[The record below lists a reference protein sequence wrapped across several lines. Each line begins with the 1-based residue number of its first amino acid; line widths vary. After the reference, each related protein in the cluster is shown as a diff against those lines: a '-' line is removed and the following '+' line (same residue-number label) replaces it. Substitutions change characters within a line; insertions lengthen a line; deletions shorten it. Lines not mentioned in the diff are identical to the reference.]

1 MLDKVVITRFITCL
15 LFVRTFVVHF
25 CRAPRCTSVAGDRP
39 MREIVFGQLLGG
51 SVALVQPSMCMWLGL
66 ATVLVVLMWMVV
78 PVFSNGGGVFGC
90 SYCLQPW

>member
-1 MLDKVVITRFITCL
+1 MPDNVVITRFTTWL
-15 LFVRTFVVHF
+15 LFVRTFVMHF
-25 CRAPRCTSVAGDRP
+25 FARLVARRSRGTDRCGRLF
-39 MREIVFGQLLGG
+39 FGQLLGG

-78 PVFSNGGGVFGC
+78 PVFSNGGGVLLC

>member
-39 MREIVFGQLLGG
+39 MREIVFWTIAWRKRRARAAVDVHVVGIGYSLGG
-51 SVALVQPSMCMWLGL
+51 VDVDGGAR
-66 ATVLVVLMWMVV
+66 VL
-78 PVFSNGGGVFGC
+78 
-90 SYCLQPW
+90 